1 MAERLYAQWVY
12 GSLRVEE
19 RAAEFADLPA
29 PVRGQLAVFTPL
41 LFGMIG
47 TGMFMYGKKAG
58 RMVPL
63 GAGLALMVVPMFISN
78 LVVMLVVCA
87 GLTASPWIIRE

>member
-1 MAERLYAQWVY
+1 MNMDMN
-12 GSLRVEE
+12 SLM
-19 RAAEFADLPA
+19 LS
-29 PVRGQLAVFTPL
+29 L

-78 LVVMLVVCA
+78 LVVMVLVCA

>member
-1 MAERLYAQWVY
+1 MNMDMN
-12 GSLRVEE
+12 SLM
-19 RAAEFADLPA
+19 LS
-29 PVRGQLAVFTPL
+29 L

-63 GAGLALMVVPMFISN
+63 GAGLALMVVPYFLSN

-87 GLTASPWIIRE
+87 GLSAAPWVVRE